1 MTEFATWMETLPE
14 SVQGLVANK
23 LPELGEERCSPEIEL
38 RLDALSPSSLF
49 AEGAVNN
56 EDAALCCM
64 SAIWLLQGGLGQSHE
79 ISQHIP
85 SREGSFWH
93 GIMHRRE
100 GDFSNAKYW
109 FRQVGNHHTFATIVT
124 RVRKVVEAEQ
134 EPATAKLAEKL
145 TRDWQPGLFV
155 DLCQQAMQKNDS
167 NLTRL
172 CRQIALAEWEVL
184 FAYCHDLAQG
194 DEK

>member
-1 MTEFATWMETLPE
+1 MTEFAIWMESLPD

-23 LPELGEERCSPEIEL
+23 LPELGEERYPQEIET
-38 RLDALSPSSLF
+38 RLSALSPGDIC
-49 AEGAVNN
+49 AQGAKK
-56 EDAALCCM
+56 EMDAALCCL
-64 SAIWLLQGGLGQSHE
+64 AALWLLHGGLGQSHE
-79 ISQHIP
+79 ISQQIQ

-109 FRQVGNHHTFATIVT
+109 FRQVGNHNTFDAIVN
-124 RVRKVVEAEQ
+124 RVRGLAEAE
-134 EPATAKLAEKL
+134 PDRATAKLAEKL

-155 DLCQQAMQKNDS
+155 DLCQQAIQKDDP

-184 FAYCHDLAQG
+184 FAYCHELAQG
-194 DEK
+194 EEE